1 MSVNAGVILENYST
15 NPREGDRCSV
25 QHAGLKTPTTQNSAR
40 AAANH
45 FRKGGSADNSVSTGA
60 PGAMPMGVVQK
71 RGHKPPMPAIVGGIV
86 AAVAVIAVAVFVLIP
101 KGPEVRDCLNDYSWD
116 EISQISQLISKEGDQ
131 NGAIEV
137 AKKYHLCTSD
147 GKLDGTQTKD
157 VTLSGGTQA
166 KVMIMGFNHDD
177 KSDGSGKAGITFI
190 FTDEVAKQN
199 MCEKSDM
206 DSLFQKIQD
215 NGSATLSWEDTSLHT
230 WLSDSFTSQLP
241 SELSD
246 KIVAVNKTDAVMPLV
261 TDTVTLYREDKDVPA
276 VNVDFDSD
284 PKAVTSSDKLWLP
297 SYVEI
302 ASPDD
307 TGIEDFGFYSYPLQE
322 GSQYQLF
329 KDAGVKQVEPNS
341 FLGTYNSE
349 EGGGWWLRTWTTYGS
364 DSWHESDSS
373 RVNFDP
379 CFGAIY
385 SHGDGKAACYRNDSQ
400 PYSYNEDGDP
410 IVGVRPAFCI

>member
-15 NPREGDRCSV
+15 NPRKGDRCSV
-25 QHAGLKTPTTQNSAR
+25 QHAGLKTPTTQDSAR

-45 FRKGGSADNSVSTGA
+45 FRRGGTADNSVSTSA
-60 PGAMPMGVVQK
+60 PGAIPMGVVQK

-86 AAVAVIAVAVFVLIP
+86 AAVIVIAVTAFALIP

-116 EISQISQLISKEGDQ
+116 EISQISQLISKKGDQ

-157 VTLSGGTQA
+157 VTLSGGTQT

-190 FTDEVAKQN
+190 FTDDVAKQN

-230 WLSDSFTSQLP
+230 WLTDSFTSQLP

-246 KIVAVNKTDAVMPLV
+246 KIVAVNKTDAVMPL
-261 TDTVTLYREDKDVPA
+261 TTFTARSYSGG
-276 VNVDFDSD
+276 NVEEIPSAEIDYDSN

-307 TGIEDFGFYSYPLQE
+307 TDELEDIGFPSHPLQE

-329 KDAGVKQVEPNS
+329 RDAGVKEVEPNKI
-341 FLGTYNSE
+341 LGTYSSE
-349 EGGGWWLRTWTTYGS
+349 EGGGWWLRTVGIYEPARWSTL
-364 DSWHESDSS
+364 
-373 RVNFDP
+373 DP
-379 CFGAIY
+379 CFLAIY
-385 SHGDGKAACYRNDSQ
+385 SHGDGLAACYRNDGQ
-400 PYSYNEDGDP
+400 PYSYNKDGDP

>member
-1 MSVNAGVILENYST
+1 MFCPACGT
-15 NPREGDRCSV
+15 KNPDD
-25 QHAGLKTPTTQNSAR
+25 AR
-40 AAANH
+40 FCASCG
-45 FRKGGSADNSVSTGA
+45 KPLPQGGGTADNSVSAGA
-60 PGAMPMGVVQK
+60 PSAMPMGVVQK
-71 RGHKPPMPAIVGGIV
+71 RGHKPPMPVIVGGIV
-86 AAVAVIAVAVFVLIP
+86 AAVVVIAAAAFALIP
-101 KGPEVRDCLNDYSWD
+101 RGPEVRDCLNDYSWD
-116 EISQISQLISKEGDQ
+116 EISQISQLISKKGDQ

-190 FTDEVAKQN
+190 FTDDVAKQN

-215 NGSATLSWEDTSLHT
+215 NGSATLSWEDTSLHA
-230 WLSDSFTSQLP
+230 WLTDSFTSQLP

-246 KIVAVNKTDAVMPLV
+246 KIVAVNKTDAVMPLI
-261 TDTVTLYREDKDVPA
+261 TDTATLHYEDIPSADI
-276 VNVDFDSD
+276 DEDSD
-284 PKAVTSSDKLWLP
+284 PKTTTSSDKLWLP

-307 TGIEDFGFYSYPLQE
+307 LGFDDFGFWSYPFLE

-329 KDAGVKQVEPNS
+329 KDTGVKQVEPNNI
-341 FLGTYNSE
+341 LGTYSSE
-349 EGGGWWLRTWTTYGS
+349 EGGGWWLRTWGTYGT
-364 DSWHESDSS
+364 DSWYQ
-373 RVNFDP
+373 FDP
-379 CFGAIY
+379 CFMAIG
-385 SHGDGKAACYRNDSQ
+385 SSGNGKAACYRNDSQ
-400 PYSYNEDGDP
+400 PYSYNEKGDP

>member
-1 MSVNAGVILENYST
+1 MFCPACGT
-15 NPREGDRCSV
+15 KNPDDARFCASCGKPLPQGGD
-25 QHAGLKTPTTQNSAR
+25 T
-40 AAANH
+40 
-45 FRKGGSADNSVSTGA
+45 ADYSVSAGT
-60 PGAMPMGVVQK
+60 PNAMPMGAVQK
-71 RGHKPPMPAIVGGIV
+71 RGHKPPKPVIVGGIV
-86 AAVAVIAVAVFVLIP
+86 AAVIVIAATAFALIP

-116 EISQISQLISKEGDQ
+116 EISQISQLISKKGDQ

-190 FTDEVAKQN
+190 FTDDVAKQN

-206 DSLFQKIQD
+206 DSLFQEIQD
-215 NGSATLSWEDTSLHT
+215 NGSATLSWEDTSLHA
-230 WLSDSFTSQLP
+230 WLTDSFTSQLP

-246 KIVAVNKTDAVMPLV
+246 KIVAVNKTDAVMPLI
-261 TDTVTLYREDKDVPA
+261 TDTATRHYEDIPSADI
-276 VNVDFDSD
+276 DEDSD
-284 PKAVTSSDKLWLP
+284 PKTTTSSDKLWLP

-307 TGIEDFGFYSYPLQE
+307 LGFDDFGFWSYPFLE

-329 KDAGVKQVEPNS
+329 RDTGVKQVEPNNI
-341 FLGTYNSE
+341 LGTYSSE
-349 EGGGWWLRTWTTYGS
+349 EGGGWWLRTWGTYGT
-364 DSWHESDSS
+364 DSWYQ
-373 RVNFDP
+373 FDP
-379 CFGAIY
+379 CFMAIG
-385 SHGDGKAACYRNDSQ
+385 SSGNGKAACYRNDSQ
-400 PYSYNEDGDP
+400 PYSYNEKGDP

>member
-1 MSVNAGVILENYST
+1 MFCPACGT
-15 NPREGDRCSV
+15 KNPDDARFCSSCGKPFPQGD
-25 QHAGLKTPTTQNSAR
+25 T
-40 AAANH
+40 
-45 FRKGGSADNSVSTGA
+45 ADNSVSTGA

-71 RGHKPPMPAIVGGIV
+71 HGHKPPMPAIVGGIV
-86 AAVAVIAVAVFVLIP
+86 AAVIVIAVAVFVLIP

-116 EISQISQLISKEGDQ
+116 EISQISQLISKKGDQ

-190 FTDEVAKQN
+190 FTDDVAKQN

-230 WLSDSFTSQLP
+230 WLTDSFTSQLP
-241 SELSD
+241 SELSN
-246 KIVAVNKTDAVMPLV
+246 KIVAVNKTDAVMPL
-261 TDTVTLYREDKDVPA
+261 TTFTARSYSGG
-276 VNVDFDSD
+276 NVEEIPSAEIDYDSN

-307 TGIEDFGFYSYPLQE
+307 TDELEDIGFPSHPLQE

-329 KDAGVKQVEPNS
+329 RDAGVKEVEPNKI
-341 FLGTYNSE
+341 LGTYSSE
-349 EGGGWWLRTWTTYGS
+349 EGGGWWLRTVGIYEPARWSTL
-364 DSWHESDSS
+364 
-373 RVNFDP
+373 DP
-379 CFGAIY
+379 CFLAIY

-400 PYSYNEDGDP
+400 PYSYNKDGDP

>member
-1 MSVNAGVILENYST
+1 
-15 NPREGDRCSV
+15 
-25 QHAGLKTPTTQNSAR
+25 
-40 AAANH
+40 
-45 FRKGGSADNSVSTGA
+45 
-60 PGAMPMGVVQK
+60 MPMGVVQK
-71 RGHKPPMPAIVGGIV
+71 REHKPPMPVIVGGIV
-86 AAVAVIAVAVFVLIP
+86 AAVIIIAAAAFALIP
-101 KGPEVRDCLNDYSWD
+101 KGPEVRGCLNDYSWD
-116 EISQISQLISKEGDQ
+116 EISQISQLISKKGDQ

-190 FTDEVAKQN
+190 FTDDVAKQN

-215 NGSATLSWEDTSLHT
+215 NGSATLNWEDTSLHA

-246 KIVAVNKTDAVMPLV
+246 KIVAVNKTDAVMPL
-261 TDTVTLYREDKDVPA
+261 TTFTALDGYEDVPSA
-276 VNVDFDSD
+276 EIDYDSN

-302 ASPDD
+302 TSPDD
-307 TGIEDFGFYSYPLQE
+307 TGELEDIGFPSHPLQE

-329 KDAGVKQVEPNS
+329 RDAGVKEVEPNKI
-341 FLGTYNSE
+341 LGTYSSE
-349 EGGGWWLRTWTTYGS
+349 EGGGWWLRTVGIYEPARFSTL
-364 DSWHESDSS
+364 
-373 RVNFDP
+373 DP
-379 CFGAIY
+379 CFMAIC
-385 SHGDGKAACYRNDSQ
+385 SDGDGEAACYRNDYQ
-400 PYSYNEDGDP
+400 PYSYNKKGDP
-410 IVGVRPAFCI
+410 IFGVRPAFCI

>member
-1 MSVNAGVILENYST
+1 M
-15 NPREGDRCSV
+15 
-25 QHAGLKTPTTQNSAR
+25 PT
-40 AAANH
+40 
-45 FRKGGSADNSVSTGA
+45 
-60 PGAMPMGVVQK
+60 GVVQK
-71 RGHKPPMPAIVGGIV
+71 RGHKPPMPVIVGGIV
-86 AAVAVIAVAVFVLIP
+86 AAVIVIAATAFALIP

-116 EISQISQLISKEGDQ
+116 EISQISQLISKKGDQ

-147 GKLDGTQTKD
+147 GKLDGTQTKN

-190 FTDEVAKQN
+190 FTDDVAKQN

-215 NGSATLSWEDTSLHT
+215 NGSATLSWEDTSLHA

-246 KIVAVNKTDAVMPLV
+246 KIVAVDKTDAVMPLI
-261 TDTVTLYREDKDVPA
+261 TDTATLHYEDIPSADI
-276 VNVDFDSD
+276 DEDSD
-284 PKAVTSSDKLWLP
+284 PKTTTSSNKLWLP

-307 TGIEDFGFYSYPLQE
+307 LGFDDFGFWSYPFLE

-329 KDAGVKQVEPNS
+329 RDTGVKQVEPNNI
-341 FLGTYNSE
+341 LGTYSSE
-349 EGGGWWLRTWTTYGS
+349 EGGGWWLRTWGTHGT
-364 DSWHESDSS
+364 DSWYQ
-373 RVNFDP
+373 FDP
-379 CFGAIY
+379 CFMAIG
-385 SHGDGKAACYRNDSQ
+385 SSGNGKAACYRNDSQ
-400 PYSYNEDGDP
+400 PYSYNEKGDP

>member
-1 MSVNAGVILENYST
+1 MSVSASVCLGNFYT

-25 QHAGLKTPTTQNSAR
+25 QHAGLKTPMTQDSAQAVASR
-40 AAANH
+40 
-45 FRKGGSADNSVSTGA
+45 FRRGGTADNSVSAGT
-60 PGAMPMGVVQK
+60 PDAMPTGVVQK
-71 RGHKPPMPAIVGGIV
+71 RGHKPPIPAIVGGII
-86 AAVAVIAVAVFVLIP
+86 AAVIVIAVTAFALIP

-116 EISQISQLISKEGDQ
+116 EISQISQLIAKKGDQ

-157 VTLSGGTQA
+157 VTLSDGTQA

-190 FTDEVAKQN
+190 FTDDVAKQN
-199 MCEKSDM
+199 MCEKTDM
-206 DSLFQKIQD
+206 DNLFQEIQD
-215 NGSATLSWEDTSLHT
+215 KGSTTLSWEDTSLHA
-230 WLSDSFTSQLP
+230 WLSDSFTAQLP

-246 KIVAVNKTDAVMPLV
+246 KIVAVDKTDAVMPL
-261 TDTVTLYREDKDVPA
+261 TTFTAYRRSGYDTEEIPSAKIDY
-276 VNVDFDSD
+276 DSD

-307 TGIEDFGFYSYPLQE
+307 TGELEDIGFPSHPLQE

-329 KDAGVKQVEPNS
+329 RDAGVKEVEPNKI
-341 FLGTYNSE
+341 LGTYSSE
-349 EGGGWWLRTWTTYGS
+349 EGGGWWLRTVGIYEPARWSTL
-364 DSWHESDSS
+364 
-373 RVNFDP
+373 DP
-379 CFGAIY
+379 CFMAIC
-385 SHGDGKAACYRNDSQ
+385 SDGDGEAACYRNDYQS
-400 PYSYNEDGDP
+400 YSYNKDGDP
-410 IVGVRPAFCI
+410 IVGIRPAFCI

>member
-1 MSVNAGVILENYST
+1 MFCPACGT
-15 NPREGDRCSV
+15 KNPDG
-25 QHAGLKTPTTQNSAR
+25 AR
-40 AAANH
+40 FCASCG
-45 FRKGGSADNSVSTGA
+45 KPLPQGGGTADNSVSAGA
-60 PGAMPMGVVQK
+60 PSAMPMGVVQK
-71 RGHKPPMPAIVGGIV
+71 RGHKPPMPVIVGGIV
-86 AAVAVIAVAVFVLIP
+86 AAVIVIAAAAFALIP

-116 EISQISQLISKEGDQ
+116 EISQISQLISKKGDQ

-166 KVMIMGFNHDD
+166 KAMIMGFNHDD

-206 DSLFQKIQD
+206 DSLYQKIQD

-230 WLSDSFTSQLP
+230 WLTDSFTDQLP

-246 KIVAVNKTDAVMPLV
+246 KIVAVNKTDTVMPL
-261 TDTVTLYREDKDVPA
+261 TTSTVFDGREEFPTADIDMG
-276 VNVDFDSD
+276 SD
-284 PKAVTSSDKLWLP
+284 PKTVTSSDKLWLP

-307 TGIEDFGFYSYPLQE
+307 TGLDDLGYSSYLLQE

-329 KDAGVKQVEPNS
+329 KDAGVKLGEPNKI
-341 FLGTYNSE
+341 LGTYDSE
-349 EGGGWWLRTWTTYGS
+349 QGGWWLRTWSIYAPARYEPARGSTLNPSFWATYS
-364 DSWHESDSS
+364 D
-373 RVNFDP
+373 
-379 CFGAIY
+379 
-385 SHGDGKAACYRNDSQ
+385 GDGEAARYSDRSYA
-400 PYSYNEDGDP
+400 YSYNKDGDP
-410 IVGVRPAFCI
+410 VIGVRPAFCI

>member
-25 QHAGLKTPTTQNSAR
+25 QHAGLKTPTTQDSAR

-45 FRKGGSADNSVSTGA
+45 FRRGGDTADNSVSTGA

-71 RGHKPPMPAIVGGIV
+71 RGRKPPMPVIVGGIV
-86 AAVAVIAVAVFVLIP
+86 AIVAIAVAAFALIP
-101 KGPEVRDCLNDYSWD
+101 RGPEVRDCLNDYSWD
-116 EISQISQLISKEGDQ
+116 EISQISQLISKKGDQ

-190 FTDEVAKQN
+190 FTDDVAKQN

-215 NGSATLSWEDTSLHT
+215 NGSATLSWEDTSLRT
-230 WLSDSFTSQLP
+230 WLSDSFTGQLP

-246 KIVAVNKTDAVMPLV
+246 KIVAVNKTDAVMPL
-261 TDTVTLYREDKDVPA
+261 TTFTARSYSGG
-276 VNVDFDSD
+276 NVEEIPSAEIDNDSN

-307 TGIEDFGFYSYPLQE
+307 TDELEDIGFPSHPLQE

-329 KDAGVKQVEPNS
+329 RDAGVKEVEPNKI
-341 FLGTYNSE
+341 LGAYSSE
-349 EGGGWWLRTWTTYGS
+349 EGGGWWLRTVGIYEPAKWSTL
-364 DSWHESDSS
+364 
-373 RVNFDP
+373 DP
-379 CFGAIY
+379 CFMAIC
-385 SHGDGKAACYRNDSQ
+385 SSGNGKAACYRNDYQ
-400 PYSYNEDGDP
+400 PYSYNKKGDP
-410 IVGVRPAFCI
+410 IFGVRPAFCI

>member
-45 FRKGGSADNSVSTGA
+45 FRKGGAADNSVSAGA
-60 PGAMPMGVVQK
+60 PGAMPMGVMQK

-116 EISQISQLISKEGDQ
+116 EISQISQLISKKGDQ

-215 NGSATLSWEDTSLHT
+215 NGSATLSWEDTSLHA
-230 WLSDSFTSQLP
+230 WLTDSFTSQLP

-246 KIVAVNKTDAVMPLV
+246 KIVAVNKTDAVMPL
-261 TDTVTLYREDKDVPA
+261 TTFTARSYSGG
-276 VNVDFDSD
+276 NVEEIPSAEIDYDSN

-307 TGIEDFGFYSYPLQE
+307 TDELEDIGFPSHPLQE

-329 KDAGVKQVEPNS
+329 RDAGVKEVEPNKI
-341 FLGTYNSE
+341 LGTYSSE
-349 EGGGWWLRTWTTYGS
+349 EGGGWWLRTVGIYEPARWSTL
-364 DSWHESDSS
+364 
-373 RVNFDP
+373 DP
-379 CFGAIY
+379 CFLAIY
-385 SHGDGKAACYRNDSQ
+385 SHGDGKAACYRNDGQ
-400 PYSYNEDGDP
+400 PYSYNKDGDP

>member
-1 MSVNAGVILENYST
+1 
-15 NPREGDRCSV
+15 
-25 QHAGLKTPTTQNSAR
+25 
-40 AAANH
+40 
-45 FRKGGSADNSVSTGA
+45 
-60 PGAMPMGVVQK
+60 MPMGVVQK

-86 AAVAVIAVAVFVLIP
+86 AAVIVIAATTFALIS

-116 EISQISQLISKEGDQ
+116 EISQISQLISKKGDQ

-190 FTDEVAKQN
+190 FTDDVAKQN
-199 MCEKSDM
+199 MCEKSSM
-206 DSLFQKIQD
+206 DSLFQEIQD
-215 NGSATLSWEDTSLHT
+215 KGSATLSWEDTSLHT
-230 WLSDSFTSQLP
+230 WLTDSFTSQLP

-246 KIVAVNKTDAVMPLV
+246 KIVAVDKTDAVMPLI
-261 TDTVTLYREDKDVPA
+261 TDTSYSSRGYDTEEIPSA
-276 VNVDFDSD
+276 NFDYDSA
-284 PKAVTSSDKLWLP
+284 PKAITSSDKLWLP
-297 SYVEI
+297 SYVEL
-302 ASPDD
+302 APSDD
-307 TGIEDFGFYSYPLQE
+307 PNLKSIKEEDPKLHNFRSYPLQE

-329 KDAGVKQVEPNS
+329 KDAGVKWGEPNKI
-341 FLGTYNSE
+341 LGTYDSE
-349 EGGGWWLRTWTTYGS
+349 KGGGWWLRTWSTYEPAYFS
-364 DSWHESDSS
+364 TL
-373 RVNFDP
+373 DP
-379 CFGAIY
+379 CFRAVW
-385 SHGDGKAACYRNDSQ
+385 SEGDGDSAYIVDDSQ

>member
-1 MSVNAGVILENYST
+1 MSINAGVILENYST

-25 QHAGLKTPTTQNSAR
+25 QHAGLKIPTTQDSAR

-45 FRKGGSADNSVSTGA
+45 FRRGGTADNSVSTGT

-71 RGHKPPMPAIVGGIV
+71 RGHKPPRHAIVGGIV
-86 AAVAVIAVAVFVLIP
+86 AAVIVIAVTAFALIP

-116 EISQISQLISKEGDQ
+116 EISQISQLISKKGDQ

-215 NGSATLSWEDTSLHT
+215 NGSATLSWEDTSLHA
-230 WLSDSFTSQLP
+230 WLTDSFTSQLP

-246 KIVAVNKTDAVMPLV
+246 KIVAVNKTDAVMPL
-261 TDTVTLYREDKDVPA
+261 TTSTALDGYEDVPSA
-276 VNVDFDSD
+276 KIDDDSN

-307 TGIEDFGFYSYPLQE
+307 TGELEDIGFPSHPLQE

-329 KDAGVKQVEPNS
+329 RDAGVKEVEPNKI
-341 FLGTYNSE
+341 LGTYSSE
-349 EGGGWWLRTWTTYGS
+349 EGGGWWLRTVGIYEPARWSTL
-364 DSWHESDSS
+364 
-373 RVNFDP
+373 DP
-379 CFGAIY
+379 CFLAIY

-400 PYSYNEDGDP
+400 PYSYNKDGDP

>member
-1 MSVNAGVILENYST
+1 MFCPACGT
-15 NPREGDRCSV
+15 KNPDD
-25 QHAGLKTPTTQNSAR
+25 AR
-40 AAANH
+40 FCASCG
-45 FRKGGSADNSVSTGA
+45 KPLPQGGTADYSVSAGT
-60 PGAMPMGVVQK
+60 PSSMPTGVVQK
-71 RGHKPPMPAIVGGIV
+71 RGQKPPMPAIVGGIV
-86 AAVAVIAVAVFVLIP
+86 VAVVVIAAAAFALIP
-101 KGPEVRDCLNDYSWD
+101 RGPEVRDCLNDYSWD
-116 EISQISQLISKEGDQ
+116 EISQISQLISKKGDQ

-190 FTDEVAKQN
+190 FTDDVAKQN

-206 DSLFQKIQD
+206 DSLFQEIQD
-215 NGSATLSWEDTSLHT
+215 NGSATLSWEDTSLHA

-246 KIVAVNKTDAVMPLV
+246 KIVAVNKTDAVMPLI
-261 TDTVTLYREDKDVPA
+261 TDTATLHYEDIPSADI
-276 VNVDFDSD
+276 DEDSD
-284 PKAVTSSDKLWLP
+284 PKTTTSSDKLWLP

-307 TGIEDFGFYSYPLQE
+307 LGFDDFGFWSYPFLE

-329 KDAGVKQVEPNS
+329 RDTGVKQVEPNNI
-341 FLGTYNSE
+341 LGTYSSE
-349 EGGGWWLRTWTTYGS
+349 EGGGWWLRTWGTYGT
-364 DSWHESDSS
+364 DSWYQ
-373 RVNFDP
+373 FDP
-379 CFGAIY
+379 CFMAIG
-385 SHGDGKAACYRNDSQ
+385 SNGNGKAACYRNDSQ
-400 PYSYNEDGDP
+400 PYSYNEKGDP
-410 IVGVRPAFCI
+410 IVGVRRAFCI

>member
-1 MSVNAGVILENYST
+1 M
-15 NPREGDRCSV
+15 
-25 QHAGLKTPTTQNSAR
+25 PT
-40 AAANH
+40 
-45 FRKGGSADNSVSTGA
+45 
-60 PGAMPMGVVQK
+60 GVVQK

-101 KGPEVRDCLNDYSWD
+101 KGPQVRDCLNDYSWD
-116 EISQISQLISKEGDQ
+116 EISQISQLISKKGDQ

-190 FTDEVAKQN
+190 FTDDVAKQN

-215 NGSATLSWEDTSLHT
+215 KGSATLSWEDTSLHT

-246 KIVAVNKTDAVMPLV
+246 KIVAVNKTDAVMPL
-261 TDTVTLYREDKDVPA
+261 TTSTAYSYSGYDREEIPSAKIDD
-276 VNVDFDSD
+276 DSD

-297 SYVEI
+297 SYAEVL
-302 ASPDD
+302 ATDD
-307 TGIEDFGFYSYPLQE
+307 LGFDSSDNYFNYLLQE
-322 GSQYQLF
+322 GSQYQIY
-329 KDAGVKQVEPNS
+329 KDSGVKRTKPNKI
-341 FLGTYNSE
+341 LGTYSSE
-349 EGGGWWLRTWTTYGS
+349 KGGGWWLRSWSTY
-364 DSWHESDSS
+364 EVAYFATL
-373 RVNFDP
+373 RP
-379 CFGAIY
+379 CFRACF
-385 SHGDGKAACYRNDSQ
+385 SDGDGEAARITNDSQ
-400 PYSYNEDGDP
+400 PYSYNKDGDP

>member
-1 MSVNAGVILENYST
+1 M
-15 NPREGDRCSV
+15 
-25 QHAGLKTPTTQNSAR
+25 PT
-40 AAANH
+40 
-45 FRKGGSADNSVSTGA
+45 
-60 PGAMPMGVVQK
+60 GVVQK
-71 RGHKPPMPAIVGGIV
+71 RGHKPPMPVIVGGIV
-86 AAVAVIAVAVFVLIP
+86 AAVVIIAAAAFALIP
-101 KGPEVRDCLNDYSWD
+101 RGPEVRDCLNDYSWD
-116 EISQISQLISKEGDQ
+116 EISQISQLISKKGDQ

-137 AKKYHLCTSD
+137 AKKYHLCTSN

-215 NGSATLSWEDTSLHT
+215 KGSAILSWEDTSLHA

-246 KIVAVNKTDAVMPLV
+246 KIVAVNKTDAVMPL
-261 TDTVTLYREDKDVPA
+261 TTFTALDGYEDVPSA
-276 VNVDFDSD
+276 EIDYDSN

-307 TGIEDFGFYSYPLQE
+307 TGELEDIGFPSHPLQE

-329 KDAGVKQVEPNS
+329 RDAGVKEVEPNKI
-341 FLGTYNSE
+341 LGTYSSE
-349 EGGGWWLRTWTTYGS
+349 EGGGWWLRTVGIYELARFSTL
-364 DSWHESDSS
+364 
-373 RVNFDP
+373 DP
-379 CFGAIY
+379 CFMAIC
-385 SHGDGKAACYRNDSQ
+385 SNGDGEAACYRNDYQ
-400 PYSYNEDGDP
+400 PYSYNKHGDP
-410 IVGVRPAFCI
+410 IFGVRPAFCI

>member
-1 MSVNAGVILENYST
+1 MPTGVAQE
-15 NPREGDRCSV
+15 
-25 QHAGLKTPTTQNSAR
+25 
-40 AAANH
+40 
-45 FRKGGSADNSVSTGA
+45 
-60 PGAMPMGVVQK
+60 
-71 RGHKPPMPAIVGGIV
+71 RGHKPPMPVIVGGIV
-86 AAVAVIAVAVFVLIP
+86 AAVVVIAAAAFALIP
-101 KGPEVRDCLNDYSWD
+101 RGPEVRDCLNDYSWD
-116 EISQISQLISKEGDQ
+116 EISQISQLISKKGDQ

-137 AKKYHLCTSD
+137 AKEYHLCTSD

-215 NGSATLSWEDTSLHT
+215 NGSATLSWEDTSLRT
-230 WLSDSFTSQLP
+230 WLSDSFTGQLP

-246 KIVAVNKTDAVMPLV
+246 KIVAVNKTDAVMPL
-261 TDTVTLYREDKDVPA
+261 TTFTARSYSGG
-276 VNVDFDSD
+276 NVEEIPSAEIDNDSN

-307 TGIEDFGFYSYPLQE
+307 TNVLEENIGFPSHPLQE
-322 GSQYQLF
+322 GSQYQLYR
-329 KDAGVKQVEPNS
+329 DAGVKHSEPNTI
-341 FLGTYNSE
+341 LGTYDSE
-349 EGGGWWLRTWTTYGS
+349 EGGWWLRTVGIYEPAKWSTL
-364 DSWHESDSS
+364 
-373 RVNFDP
+373 DP
-379 CFGAIY
+379 CFMAIC
-385 SHGDGKAACYRNDSQ
+385 SSGNGKAACYRNDSQ
-400 PYSYNEDGDP
+400 PYSYNKYGDP
-410 IVGVRPAFCI
+410 IFGVRPAFCI

>member
-1 MSVNAGVILENYST
+1 
-15 NPREGDRCSV
+15 
-25 QHAGLKTPTTQNSAR
+25 
-40 AAANH
+40 
-45 FRKGGSADNSVSTGA
+45 
-60 PGAMPMGVVQK
+60 MPMGVVQK
-71 RGHKPPMPAIVGGIV
+71 REHKPPMPVIVGGIV
-86 AAVAVIAVAVFVLIP
+86 AAVIIIAAAAFALIP
-101 KGPEVRDCLNDYSWD
+101 KGPEVRGCLNDYSWD
-116 EISQISQLISKEGDQ
+116 EISQISQLIAKKGDQ

-190 FTDEVAKQN
+190 FTDDVAKQN

-215 NGSATLSWEDTSLHT
+215 NGSATLSWEDTSLHA

-246 KIVAVNKTDAVMPLV
+246 KIVAVNKTDAVMPL
-261 TDTVTLYREDKDVPA
+261 TTFTALDGYEDVPSA
-276 VNVDFDSD
+276 EIDHDSN

-307 TGIEDFGFYSYPLQE
+307 TNVLEEDIGFPSHPLQE

-329 KDAGVKQVEPNS
+329 RDAGVKGGERNKI
-341 FLGTYNSE
+341 LGTYSSE
-349 EGGGWWLRTWTTYGS
+349 EGGGWWLRTVGIYEPARFSTL
-364 DSWHESDSS
+364 
-373 RVNFDP
+373 DP
-379 CFGAIY
+379 CFMAIC
-385 SHGDGKAACYRNDSQ
+385 SDGDGDGEAACYRNDSQ
-400 PYSYNEDGDP
+400 PYSYNKYGDP

>member
-1 MSVNAGVILENYST
+1 
-15 NPREGDRCSV
+15 
-25 QHAGLKTPTTQNSAR
+25 
-40 AAANH
+40 
-45 FRKGGSADNSVSTGA
+45 
-60 PGAMPMGVVQK
+60 MPMGVVQK
-71 RGHKPPMPAIVGGIV
+71 RGHKPPMPVIVGGII
-86 AAVAVIAVAVFVLIP
+86 AAVVLIAVAAFALIP

-116 EISQISQLISKEGDQ
+116 EISQISQLISKKGDQ

-157 VTLSGGTQA
+157 VTLSDGTQT

-190 FTDEVAKQN
+190 FTDDVAKQN

-215 NGSATLSWEDTSLHT
+215 NGSATLSWEDTSLHS
-230 WLSDSFTSQLP
+230 WLSDSFVSQLP

-246 KIVAVNKTDAVMPLV
+246 KIVAVDKTDAVMQLI
-261 TDTVTLYREDKDVPA
+261 TDTSYSSRGYDTEEIPSA
-276 VNVDFDSD
+276 QFDYDSA
-284 PKAVTSSDKLWLP
+284 PEAITSSDKLWLP

-307 TGIEDFGFYSYPLQE
+307 PSLEIVKEEDPNRYDGYPLQE
-322 GSQYQLF
+322 GLRYQLF
-329 KDAGVKQVEPNS
+329 NDAGVKWGEPNKI
-341 FLGTYNSE
+341 LGTYDSE
-349 EGGGWWLRTWTTYGS
+349 KGGGWWLRTWSTYEPAYFS
-364 DSWHESDSS
+364 TL
-373 RVNFDP
+373 DP
-379 CFGAIY
+379 CFRAIW
-385 SHGDGKAACYRNDSQ
+385 SDGDGDAAYIVNDSQ
-400 PYSYNEDGDP
+400 PYSYNKDGDP

>member
-1 MSVNAGVILENYST
+1 MNVNASVFLENNYR

-25 QHAGLKTPTTQNSAR
+25 QHAGLKTPMTQDSAQAVASR
-40 AAANH
+40 FH
-45 FRKGGSADNSVSTGA
+45 RGGTADYSVSAGT
-60 PGAMPMGVVQK
+60 PNAMPLGAVQK
-71 RGHKPPMPAIVGGIV
+71 HAHRPPVPVIVGGIV
-86 AAVAVIAVAVFVLIP
+86 AIVAIAVAAFALIP
-101 KGPEVRDCLNDYSWD
+101 RDPEVRNCLNDYSWD
-116 EISQISQLISKEGDQ
+116 EISQISQLISRKGDQ

-157 VTLSGGTQA
+157 VTLSGGAQA

-190 FTDEVAKQN
+190 FTDDVAKQN

-206 DSLFQKIQD
+206 DSLFQEIQD
-215 NGSATLSWEDTSLHT
+215 KGSATLSWEDTSLHA

-246 KIVAVNKTDAVMPLV
+246 KIVAVNKTDAVMPL
-261 TDTVTLYREDKDVPA
+261 TTFTAQYGYEDYPSAEID
-276 VNVDFDSD
+276 DDSN

-297 SYVEI
+297 SFVEI

-307 TGIEDFGFYSYPLQE
+307 TGVLEDIGFPSHPLQE
-322 GSQYQLF
+322 GSQYQLYR
-329 KDAGVKQVEPNS
+329 DAGVKRSEPNTI
-341 FLGTYNSE
+341 LGTYDSE
-349 EGGGWWLRTWTTYGS
+349 EGGWWLRTVGIYEPAELSTLDPWFMAIC
-364 DSWHESDSS
+364 SS
-373 RVNFDP
+373 GN
-379 CFGAIY
+379 
-385 SHGDGKAACYRNDSQ
+385 GKAAHYHVGSQ
-400 PYSYNEDGDP
+400 YYSYNKKGDP

>member
-1 MSVNAGVILENYST
+1 
-15 NPREGDRCSV
+15 
-25 QHAGLKTPTTQNSAR
+25 
-40 AAANH
+40 
-45 FRKGGSADNSVSTGA
+45 
-60 PGAMPMGVVQK
+60 MPMGAVQK
-71 RGHKPPMPAIVGGIV
+71 HTHRPPVPVIVGGIIAIV
-86 AAVAVIAVAVFVLIP
+86 AIAVAAFALIP
-101 KGPEVRDCLNDYSWD
+101 RGPEVRDCLNDYSWD
-116 EISQISQLISKEGDQ
+116 EISQISQLISKKGDQ

-190 FTDEVAKQN
+190 FTDDVATRN

-206 DSLFQKIQD
+206 DSLFQEIQD
-215 NGSATLSWEDTSLHT
+215 NGSATLSWEDTSLHA
-230 WLSDSFTSQLP
+230 WLSDSFTAQLP

-246 KIVAVNKTDAVMPLV
+246 KIVAVDKADAVMTLIA
-261 TDTVTLYREDKDVPA
+261 DTVTLYREDKDVPA
-276 VNVDFDSD
+276 VNLVHDSN

-307 TGIEDFGFYSYPLQE
+307 TGIDDYEFYAYPLLE
-322 GSQYQLF
+322 GAQYQLF
-329 KDAGVKQVEPNS
+329 RDTGVKQVEPNNL
-341 FLGTYNSE
+341 LGTYSSE
-349 EGGGWWLRTWTTYGS
+349 EGGGWWLRTWGTYGT
-364 DSWHESDSS
+364 DSWYKSDSS
-373 RVNFDP
+373 DHFDP
-379 CFGAIY
+379 CFMAIC
-385 SHGDGKAACYRNDSQ
+385 SSGNGKAACYRNDSQ
-400 PYSYNEDGDP
+400 PYSYNEKGDP

>member
-1 MSVNAGVILENYST
+1 MNVNARVFLENNYR
-15 NPREGDRCSV
+15 NAREGDRCSV
-25 QHAGLKTPTTQNSAR
+25 QHAGPKTPMTQDSAQAVASR
-40 AAANH
+40 
-45 FRKGGSADNSVSTGA
+45 FRRGGTADNSVSTGT
-60 PGAMPMGVVQK
+60 PDAMPMGAVQK
-71 RGHKPPMPAIVGGIV
+71 HAYRPPVPVIVGGIV
-86 AAVAVIAVAVFVLIP
+86 AIVVIAVAAFALIP
-101 KGPEVRDCLNDYSWD
+101 RGPEVRDCLNDYSWD
-116 EISQISQLISKEGDQ
+116 EISQISQLISKKGDQ

-190 FTDEVAKQN
+190 FTDDVAKQN

-206 DSLFQKIQD
+206 DSLFQEIQD
-215 NGSATLSWEDTSLHT
+215 KGSATLSWEDTSLHT
-230 WLSDSFTSQLP
+230 WLSDSFTGQLP
-241 SELSD
+241 SELID
-246 KIVAVNKTDAVMPLV
+246 KIVAVDKADAVIPLISYTTTNYHDEV
-261 TDTVTLYREDKDVPA
+261 ISGVEID
-276 VNVDFDSD
+276 NDSS

-307 TGIEDFGFYSYPLQE
+307 IGELEDIGFPSHPLQE

-329 KDAGVKQVEPNS
+329 RDAGVKEVEPNKI
-341 FLGTYNSE
+341 LGTYSSE
-349 EGGGWWLRTWTTYGS
+349 EGGGWWLRTVGIYEPARFSTL
-364 DSWHESDSS
+364 
-373 RVNFDP
+373 DP
-379 CFGAIY
+379 CFMAIC
-385 SHGDGKAACYRNDSQ
+385 SDGDGEAACYRNDYQ

-410 IVGVRPAFCI
+410 IFGVRPAFCILPAS

>member
-1 MSVNAGVILENYST
+1 
-15 NPREGDRCSV
+15 
-25 QHAGLKTPTTQNSAR
+25 
-40 AAANH
+40 
-45 FRKGGSADNSVSTGA
+45 
-60 PGAMPMGVVQK
+60 MPMGAVQK
-71 RGHKPPMPAIVGGIV
+71 HAYRPPVPVIVGGIV
-86 AAVAVIAVAVFVLIP
+86 AIVVIAVAAFALIP
-101 KGPEVRDCLNDYSWD
+101 RGPEVRDCLNDYSWD
-116 EISQISQLISKEGDQ
+116 EISQISQLISKKGDQ

-190 FTDEVAKQN
+190 FTDDVAKQN

-206 DSLFQKIQD
+206 DSLFQEIQD
-215 NGSATLSWEDTSLHT
+215 KGSATLSWEDTSLHT
-230 WLSDSFTSQLP
+230 WLSDSFTGQLP
-241 SELSD
+241 SELID
-246 KIVAVNKTDAVMPLV
+246 KIVAVDKADAVMPLISYTTTNYHDEV
-261 TDTVTLYREDKDVPA
+261 ISGVEID
-276 VNVDFDSD
+276 NDSS

-307 TGIEDFGFYSYPLQE
+307 IGELEDIGFPSHPLQE

-329 KDAGVKQVEPNS
+329 RDAGVKEVEPNNI
-341 FLGTYNSE
+341 LGTYSSE
-349 EGGGWWLRTWTTYGS
+349 EGGGWWLRTVGIYEPARFSTL
-364 DSWHESDSS
+364 
-373 RVNFDP
+373 DP
-379 CFGAIY
+379 CFMAIC
-385 SHGDGKAACYRNDSQ
+385 SDGDGEAACYRNDYQ

-410 IVGVRPAFCI
+410 IFGVRPAFCI

>member
-1 MSVNAGVILENYST
+1 MFCPACGT
-15 NPREGDRCSV
+15 KNPDDARFCSSCGKPFP
-25 QHAGLKTPTTQNSAR
+25 Q
-40 AAANH
+40 
-45 FRKGGSADNSVSTGA
+45 GGTADNSVSTGA

-86 AAVAVIAVAVFVLIP
+86 AAVIVIAVTAFALIP

-116 EISQISQLISKEGDQ
+116 EISQISQLISKKGDQ

-190 FTDEVAKQN
+190 FTDDVAKQN

-230 WLSDSFTSQLP
+230 WLSDSFSSQLP

-246 KIVAVNKTDAVMPLV
+246 KIVAVNKTDAVMPL
-261 TDTVTLYREDKDVPA
+261 TTSTAYSYSGYDREEIPSAKIDD
-276 VNVDFDSD
+276 DSD

-307 TGIEDFGFYSYPLQE
+307 TDELEDIGFPSHPLQE

-329 KDAGVKQVEPNS
+329 RDAGVKEVEPNKI
-341 FLGTYNSE
+341 LGTYNSE
-349 EGGGWWLRTWTTYGS
+349 KGGGWWLRTVGIYEPARWSTL
-364 DSWHESDSS
+364 
-373 RVNFDP
+373 DP
-379 CFGAIY
+379 CFLAIC

-400 PYSYNEDGDP
+400 PYSYNKDGDP

>member
-1 MSVNAGVILENYST
+1 
-15 NPREGDRCSV
+15 
-25 QHAGLKTPTTQNSAR
+25 
-40 AAANH
+40 
-45 FRKGGSADNSVSTGA
+45 
-60 PGAMPMGVVQK
+60 MPMGAMQK
-71 RGHKPPMPAIVGGIV
+71 HGHKPPMPVIVGGIV
-86 AAVAVIAVAVFVLIP
+86 AAVIIIAAAAFALIP
-101 KGPEVRDCLNDYSWD
+101 KGPEVRGCLNDYSWD
-116 EISQISQLISKEGDQ
+116 EISQISQLISKKGDQ

-157 VTLSGGTQA
+157 VTLSDGAQA

-190 FTDEVAKQN
+190 FTDEVATQN

-206 DSLFQKIQD
+206 DSLFQEIQD

-230 WLSDSFTSQLP
+230 WLSDSFTGQLP

-246 KIVAVNKTDAVMPLV
+246 KIVAVDKTDTLMPLIAF
-261 TDTVTLYREDKDVPA
+261 TARRYSGG
-276 VNVDFDSD
+276 NVEEIPSALIDRDSD
-284 PKAVTSSDKLWLP
+284 PKAVTNSDKLWLP

-329 KDAGVKQVEPNS
+329 RDTGVKQDEPNS
-341 FLGTYNSE
+341 ILGTYSSE
-349 EGGGWWLRTWTTYGS
+349 EGGGWWLRTVGTYEPTGWSALKPSFMAICS
-364 DSWHESDSS
+364 D
-373 RVNFDP
+373 
-379 CFGAIY
+379 
-385 SHGDGKAACYRNDSQ
+385 GDGEAASYRNDYQ
-400 PYSYNEDGDP
+400 PYSYNEKGDP
-410 IVGVRPAFCI
+410 IFGVRPAFCI

>member
-1 MSVNAGVILENYST
+1 
-15 NPREGDRCSV
+15 
-25 QHAGLKTPTTQNSAR
+25 
-40 AAANH
+40 
-45 FRKGGSADNSVSTGA
+45 
-60 PGAMPMGVVQK
+60 MPMGVVQK
-71 RGHKPPMPAIVGGIV
+71 RGHKPPIPAIVGGII
-86 AAVAVIAVAVFVLIP
+86 AAVIVIAVTAFALIP

-116 EISQISQLISKEGDQ
+116 EISQISQLIAKKGDQ

-190 FTDEVAKQN
+190 FTDDVAKQN
-199 MCEKSDM
+199 MCEKTDM

-215 NGSATLSWEDTSLHT
+215 NGSATLSWEDTSLHA

-246 KIVAVNKTDAVMPLV
+246 KIVAVNKTDAVMPLT
-261 TDTVTLYREDKDVPA
+261 TDTNYSSRGYDTEEIPSA
-276 VNVDFDSD
+276 NFDYDSA
-284 PKAVTSSDKLWLP
+284 PKAITSSDKLWLP

-302 ASPDD
+302 APSDD
-307 TGIEDFGFYSYPLQE
+307 PNLKSIKEEDPKLHNFRSYPLQE

-329 KDAGVKQVEPNS
+329 KDAGVKWGEPNKI
-341 FLGTYNSE
+341 LGTYDSE
-349 EGGGWWLRTWTTYGS
+349 KGGGWWLRTWSTYEPAYFS
-364 DSWHESDSS
+364 TL
-373 RVNFDP
+373 DP
-379 CFGAIY
+379 CFRAVW
-385 SHGDGKAACYRNDSQ
+385 SEGDGDSAYIVDDSQ
-400 PYSYNEDGDP
+400 PYSYNKDGDP

>member
-1 MSVNAGVILENYST
+1 MNVNASVFLENNYR

-25 QHAGLKTPTTQNSAR
+25 QHAGPKTPMTQDSAQAVASR
-40 AAANH
+40 
-45 FRKGGSADNSVSTGA
+45 FRRGGTADYSVSAGT
-60 PGAMPMGVVQK
+60 PSSMPTGVVQK

-86 AAVAVIAVAVFVLIP
+86 VAVVVIAAAAFALIP
-101 KGPEVRDCLNDYSWD
+101 RGPEVRDCLNDYSWD
-116 EISQISQLISKEGDQ
+116 EISQISQLISKKGDQ

-190 FTDEVAKQN
+190 FTDDVAKQN

-206 DSLFQKIQD
+206 DSLFQEIQD
-215 NGSATLSWEDTSLHT
+215 NGSATLSWEDTSLHA
-230 WLSDSFTSQLP
+230 WLTDSFTSQLP

-246 KIVAVNKTDAVMPLV
+246 KIVAVNKTDAVMPLI
-261 TDTVTLYREDKDVPA
+261 TDTATLHYEDIPSADI
-276 VNVDFDSD
+276 DEDSD
-284 PKAVTSSDKLWLP
+284 PKTTTSSDKLWLP

-307 TGIEDFGFYSYPLQE
+307 LGFDDFGFWSYPFLE

-329 KDAGVKQVEPNS
+329 RDTGVKQVEPNNI
-341 FLGTYNSE
+341 LGTYSSE
-349 EGGGWWLRTWTTYGS
+349 EGGGWWLRTWGTYGT
-364 DSWHESDSS
+364 DSWYQ
-373 RVNFDP
+373 FDP
-379 CFGAIY
+379 CFMAIG
-385 SHGDGKAACYRNDSQ
+385 SSGNGKAACYRNDSQ
-400 PYSYNEDGDP
+400 PYSYNEKGDP

>member
-1 MSVNAGVILENYST
+1 
-15 NPREGDRCSV
+15 
-25 QHAGLKTPTTQNSAR
+25 
-40 AAANH
+40 
-45 FRKGGSADNSVSTGA
+45 
-60 PGAMPMGVVQK
+60 MPMGAAQK
-71 RGHKPPMPAIVGGIV
+71 RGHKPPMPVIVGGIV
-86 AAVAVIAVAVFVLIP
+86 AAVIVIAATAFVLIP
-101 KGPEVRDCLNDYSWD
+101 KGPEVRDCLNDYTWD
-116 EISQISQLISKEGDQ
+116 EISQISQLISRKGDQ

-166 KVMIMGFNHDD
+166 KAMIMGFNHDD

-206 DSLFQKIQD
+206 DSLYQKIQD

-230 WLSDSFTSQLP
+230 WLTDSFTDQLP

-246 KIVAVNKTDAVMPLV
+246 KIVAVNKTDTVMPL
-261 TDTVTLYREDKDVPA
+261 TTSTVFDGREEFPTAGIDMG
-276 VNVDFDSD
+276 SD
-284 PKAVTSSDKLWLP
+284 PKTVTSSDKLWLP

-307 TGIEDFGFYSYPLQE
+307 TGLDDLGYSSYLLQE

-329 KDAGVKQVEPNS
+329 KDAGAKLGEPNKI
-341 FLGTYNSE
+341 LGTYDSE
-349 EGGGWWLRTWTTYGS
+349 QGGWWLRTWSIYAPARYEPARGSTLNPNFKATYS
-364 DSWHESDSS
+364 D
-373 RVNFDP
+373 
-379 CFGAIY
+379 
-385 SHGDGKAACYRNDSQ
+385 GDGEAARCGDRALAC
-400 PYSYNEDGDP
+400 SYNKDGDP
-410 IVGVRPAFCI
+410 VIGVRPAFCI

>member
-1 MSVNAGVILENYST
+1 
-15 NPREGDRCSV
+15 
-25 QHAGLKTPTTQNSAR
+25 
-40 AAANH
+40 
-45 FRKGGSADNSVSTGA
+45 
-60 PGAMPMGVVQK
+60 MPMGVVQK
-71 RGHKPPMPAIVGGIV
+71 RGHKPPMPVIVGGIV
-86 AAVAVIAVAVFVLIP
+86 AAVVVIAAAAFALIP
-101 KGPEVRDCLNDYSWD
+101 RGPEVRDCLNDYSWD
-116 EISQISQLISKEGDQ
+116 EISQISQLISKKGDQ

-190 FTDEVAKQN
+190 FTDDVAKQN

-215 NGSATLSWEDTSLHT
+215 NGSATLSWEDTSLHA
-230 WLSDSFTSQLP
+230 WLTDSFTSQLP

-246 KIVAVNKTDAVMPLV
+246 KIVAVNKTDAVMPLI
-261 TDTVTLYREDKDVPA
+261 TDTATLHYEDIPSADI
-276 VNVDFDSD
+276 DEDSD
-284 PKAVTSSDKLWLP
+284 PKTTTSSDKLWLP

-307 TGIEDFGFYSYPLQE
+307 LGFDDFGFWSYPFLE

-329 KDAGVKQVEPNS
+329 KDTGVKQVEPNNI
-341 FLGTYNSE
+341 LGTYSSE
-349 EGGGWWLRTWTTYGS
+349 EGGGWWLRTWGTYGT
-364 DSWHESDSS
+364 DSWYQ
-373 RVNFDP
+373 FDP
-379 CFGAIY
+379 CFMAIG
-385 SHGDGKAACYRNDSQ
+385 SSGNGKAACYRNDSQ
-400 PYSYNEDGDP
+400 PYSFNEKGDP